1 MTDPR
6 CWREGCA
13 HGLDVHTHHR
23 YGSDCSLCGCRAFK
37 KAPLRQRLG
46 AAMAAWR
53 MREPIRLDAEDE
65 VGMHPLPQLPCWE
78 QEPAGFYYCLLP
90 AGHGGD
96 HMAEDGDHTILAV
109 WGA

>member
-1 MTDPR
+1 
-6 CWREGCA
+6 
-13 HGLDVHTHHR
+13 
-23 YGSDCSLCGCRAFK
+23 
-37 KAPLRQRLG
+37 
-46 AAMAAWR
+46 MAAWR

-96 HMAEDGDHTILAV
+96 HMAEDGEHTILAV
-109 WGA
+109 WGASDVDGGDTDEVHDAQCDEC